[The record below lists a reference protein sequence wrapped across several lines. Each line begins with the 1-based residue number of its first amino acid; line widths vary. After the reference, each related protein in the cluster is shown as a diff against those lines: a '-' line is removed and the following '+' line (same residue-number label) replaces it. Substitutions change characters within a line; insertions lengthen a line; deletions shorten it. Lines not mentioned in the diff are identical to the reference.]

1 MKDINLDKQ
10 KWKEKKDKLKQRHEE
25 LTDEDLNYVV
35 GEEDELVNRIQQ
47 RLGTSEKETR
57 NLLRRL

>member
-35 GEEDELVNRIQQ
+35 GEEDELVNRIRR

-57 NLLRRL
+57 KLLRRI

>member
-1 MKDINLDKQ
+1 MKDINLDKL

-25 LTDEDLNYVV
+25 LTDKDLNYVV

-47 RLGTSEKETR
+47 RLGTSEAETHD
-57 NLLRRL
+57 LLRRI